1 MRVPHIRTLAGSPG
15 RDLLPPPEDAGAG
28 RLPTEHR
35 RESAPGLPCV
45 DEGALLRHVAALAGD
60 DAWAGG
66 AAAARALALPA
77 LTRLHPQQPAATAQ
91 GALEVLHEVARALS
105 ALTGID
111 RFSLQPPTLAVAE
124 RAALQVALASFVRTE
139 AARNEVAAPEGSSAL
154 DTARDLGL
162 AARPIARLNGC
173 EIDLDSLM
181 SVVGP
186 ATAAVAAGW
195 LTPEGRFERNLAA
208 AGEVAHVHG
217 ALLCV
222 DGSGLRQLAGCTR
235 LSDAGA
241 DVAWLSLS
249 ELCPT
254 ATSAAVGVSTFLTE
268 FLPGPLVAKSRS
280 GYELDDDLPG
290 SIGPLALAP
299 GHLADALRAWV
310 ALRLGTGS

>member
-1 MRVPHIRTLAGSPG
+1 MRAPHIRTLAGTP
-15 RDLLPPPEDAGAG
+15 RLDLLPTPEDEGAG
-28 RLPTEHR
+28 HLPVEQR
-35 RESAPGLPCV
+35 RESAPDLSCV
-45 DEGALLRHVAALAGD
+45 DEGALLQHMAALAGD
-60 DAWAGG
+60 DARAEG
-66 AAAARALALPA
+66 AAAERALALPA
-77 LTRLHPQQPAATAQ
+77 LTRLHPQQPAATVQ
-91 GALEVLHEVARALS
+91 GALEVFHEVARTLS

-111 RFSLQPPTLAVAE
+111 RFSLQPPTLAAAE
-124 RAALQVALASFVRTE
+124 RAALHVAHASFSRTQ
-139 AARNEVAAPEGSSAL
+139 AGRNEVAAPEGSSAL

-162 AARPIARLNGC
+162 EARPIARLTGG

-181 SVVGP
+181 TAVGP
-186 ATAAVAAGW
+186 ATVAVATAW
-195 LTPEGRFERNLAA
+195 LASEGRFERNLSAA
-208 AGEVAHVHG
+208 AEVTHMHG

-222 DGSGLRQLAGCTR
+222 DASGLRHLAGHTR

-249 ELCPT
+249 ELCLT

-280 GYELDDDLPG
+280 GYELDHELPG

-310 ALRLGTGS
+310 ALRLEAGS